1 MRGCLSVWLVRKV
14 SHSTDARRAPIFH
27 NTDSA
32 SQVQNKPCDGVT
44 PCKEEVFSEN
54 VTSVTSCHNGHSDAS
69 RHVTSPYKGCDGV
82 TRDMTTDVTAGNA
95 EGQRAVEEVEQHSN
109 GPPAGSSE
117 PAPSVPPDIE
127 VVFKDVE
134 P

>member
-1 MRGCLSVWLVRKV
+1 
-14 SHSTDARRAPIFH
+14 
-27 NTDSA
+27 
-32 SQVQNKPCDGVT
+32 
-44 PCKEEVFSEN
+44 
-54 VTSVTSCHNGHSDAS
+54 
-69 RHVTSPYKGCDGV
+69 
-82 TRDMTTDVTAGNA
+82 MTTDVTAGNA